1 MIADYKGHSGGGLT
15 GSSTPSFSA
24 QAPPESREAVKYKVL
39 QVSRVVVSVRE
50 SAAIVEDILRAGQP
64 VGLDGEGV
72 NLGPKG
78 QLTLVQVS
86 TVQGQVIIFDV
97 QTTPALLTQG
107 GLQRLLESE
116 QVIKVMIYVLFLA
129 LNLLKCP
136 NLKARK

>member
-1 MIADYKGHSGGGLT
+1 MT
-15 GSSTPSFSA
+15 GSFVSSFGH
-24 QAPPESREAVKYKVL
+24 QAAPESREAIKYKVL

-50 SAAIVEDILRAGQP
+50 SAGIVEDILRAGQP

-86 TVQGQVIIFDV
+86 TVAGQVIIFDV

-116 QVIKVMIYVLFLA
+116 QVIKVYRFLF
-129 LNLLKCP
+129 KVCVCIITT
-136 NLKARK
+136 

>member
-1 MIADYKGHSGGGLT
+1 MT
-15 GSSTPSFSA
+15 GSFTPSFSP

-116 QVIKVMIYVLFLA
+116 QVIKV
-129 LNLLKCP
+129 
-136 NLKARK
+136 R

>member
-1 MIADYKGHSGGGLT
+1 MGH
-15 GSSTPSFSA
+15 
-24 QAPPESREAVKYKVL
+24 QAAPESREAIKYKVL

-50 SAAIVEDILRAGQP
+50 SAGIVEDILRAGQP

-86 TVQGQVIIFDV
+86 TVAGQVIIFDV

-116 QVIKVMIYVLFLA
+116 QVIKV
-129 LNLLKCP
+129 
-136 NLKARK
+136 

>member
-1 MIADYKGHSGGGLT
+1 MT
-15 GSSTPSFSA
+15 GAFPPNFTN

-50 SAAIVEDILRAGQP
+50 SAQVVEEILQAGQP

-86 TVQGQVIIFDV
+86 TVHFTLYTVHSTVQCSGQHRGWTGDH
-97 QTTPALLTQG
+97 L
-107 GLQRLLESE
+107 
-116 QVIKVMIYVLFLA
+116 
-129 LNLLKCP
+129 
-136 NLKARK
+136 

>member
-1 MIADYKGHSGGGLT
+1 MIADYKSQSGGGMT
-15 GSSTPSFSA
+15 GSFTPSFSP

-116 QVIKVMIYVLFLA
+116 QVIKVDMLYVLFLA
-129 LNLLKCP
+129 LNLPKS
-136 NLKARK
+136 